1 MRTFEIYRN
10 GTHHATI
17 KAKNKREAKQEYAS
31 QVGHYNFNLYEIKT
45 FELIYLDK
53 NNNELLT
60 ESIEADNLQEAK
72 QYAKDILSNSMIN
85 DLHKIKVIK
94 TI

>member
-1 MRTFEIYRN
+1 MKTFEIYRN

-17 KAKNKREAKQEYAS
+17 QAKNKREAKLEYAS
-31 QVGHYNFNLYEIKT
+31 QIGNCNFNIYEIIT
-45 FELIYLDK
+45 FKLIYLDK
-53 NNNELLT
+53 NNNELLN
-60 ESIEADNLQEAK
+60 EYIEVDNLSEAK

-85 DLHKIKVIK
+85 DLYKIKVIK

>member
-17 KAKNKREAKQEYAS
+17 EAKNKREAKGIYSS
-31 QVGHYNFNLYEIKT
+31 QVGNYNFDLYEILT

-53 NNNELLT
+53 NENELLREEI
-60 ESIEADNLQEAK
+60 ESDSFSDAK
-72 QYAKDILSNSMIN
+72 QYAKDILSNSNIN
-85 DLHKIKVIK
+85 DLYKIKVIK
-94 TI
+94 SI

>member
-1 MRTFEIYRN
+1 MKTFEIYRN

-17 KAKNKREAKQEYAS
+17 EAKNKREARQIYAS
-31 QVGHYNFNLYEIKT
+31 RVGNYNFTLYEIKLYQ
-45 FELIYLDK
+45 FIYLDK

-60 ESIEADNLQEAK
+60 EEIEFDNIKEAR
-72 QYAKDILSNSMIN
+72 QIAKDIYFNSMLN

-94 TI
+94 LN